1 MPLGGSLL
9 TSNGGKAAVAAIWN
23 HTRTRS
29 HCSTVLH
36 VTQMPTVLLPLSTD
50 GASQALVL
58 RPITTSD
65 FMTVRFDR
73 LPTAYL
79 VDVRDQLMQLDGIEA
94 VFYDVTHKPPG
105 TVEWE

>member
-1 MPLGGSLL
+1 MDALDRHNLM
-9 TSNGGKAAVAAIWN
+9 A
-23 HTRTRS
+23 
-29 HCSTVLH
+29 H